1 MKTRVLIGLG
11 VGTYFGAMGTIAKRS
26 VDCEPTGKRSDLTGQ
41 PPISML
47 GISFYQLEMKGVPY
61 TFMTCSLA
69 ASSKCTA
76 SFMSQPFKQIQ
87 QIKNI
92 PHYNGPT
99 SFFAIMRHMYHSN
112 HSFFAGCKLNMAR
125 AGLREYSS
133 FFVLEQTSQHLDM
146 TGISKQIFN
155 GTLIAASD
163 IALYGCM
170 ERLSNIQ
177 VTHEQRTGIK
187 LSIRQAYQT
196 LPSALSLWQGSPFN
210 MLKSSY
216 SWISFL
222 TLHGATMKYFENHGI
237 DKSAGSLSVIGAD
250 VAIAMINLPVINTF
264 SVLYNQSTGAH
275 AVIKKGV
282 IGTAKQIYQ
291 QQGCRAFFAGTPQ
304 TFSLGLFSI
313 LSRGWALQK
322 IEQLHQERQSLRK
335 S

>member
-1 MKTRVLIGLG
+1 MKTRVWIGLG
-11 VGTYFGAMGTIAKRS
+11 VGTYFGAMGAIAKRS
-26 VDCEPTGKRSDLTGQ
+26 VDCEPTEKRRYLASK
-41 PPISML
+41 PPISTL
-47 GISFYQLEMKGVPY
+47 GTSFYQLELKGVPY

-69 ASSKCTA
+69 ASSKCAA
-76 SFMSQPFKQIQ
+76 SIMSQPFKQTQ

-99 SFFAIMRHMYHSN
+99 SFFAIMRQMYHSN
-112 HSFFAGCKLNMAR
+112 HSFFTGSKLNIAR

-146 TGISKQIFN
+146 SGTIKQVLN

-210 MLKSSY
+210 MMRASY
-216 SWISFL
+216 GWISFL
-222 TLHGATMKYFENHGI
+222 TLHGSTMTYFENHGI
-237 DKSAGSLSVIGAD
+237 NKSAGSLSVMGAD
-250 VAIAMINLPVINTF
+250 VAIAMINAPVMNTF

-275 AVIKKGV
+275 AVIKNSM
-282 IGTAKQIYQ
+282 IGTAKHIYK
-291 QQGCRAFFAGTPQ
+291 QQGSRAFFTGSPQ
-304 TFSLGLFSI
+304 TFLLSLFSI
-313 LSRGWALQK
+313 VSRGWSIQK
-322 IEQLHQERQSLRK
+322 IEQLHEERK
-335 S
+335 SLSK